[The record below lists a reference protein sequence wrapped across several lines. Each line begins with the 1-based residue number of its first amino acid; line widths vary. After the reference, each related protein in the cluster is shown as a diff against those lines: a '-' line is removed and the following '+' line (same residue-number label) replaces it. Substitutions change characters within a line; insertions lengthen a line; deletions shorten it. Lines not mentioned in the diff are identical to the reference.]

1 MLSTH
6 KLDIFTRVV
15 EEGSFSR
22 AAEQLLMTQ
31 SGVSQH
37 MRDLERSLG
46 VRLFSRGRRGVQL
59 TAAGHTLYGYAV
71 RIFALMAEA
80 ESAVVDVRHLAAG
93 QVIIG
98 ATPGVS
104 IYLLAEQ
111 IHGFRLRYPN
121 LTVGLET
128 KITSEIVEDVLA
140 QRLDGG
146 FIEGELD
153 AAAAGPLGVHE
164 LQVIDQYV
172 VVGRR
177 HRLWGRD
184 QIALRELD
192 GETFIMRQPRS
203 QSRIWLDETLNRH
216 GVRPRVGAE
225 FDAVESIKRAVAGGG
240 ALTILPEYAV
250 RDELRY
256 GVLHAVP
263 LTGSPLQR
271 TLKFIWDDRRHLTP
285 ICRALL
291 AHLVAAFPALA
302 GVGALARS
310 G

>member
-6 KLDIFTRVV
+6 KLEIFARVV

-22 AAEQLLMTQ
+22 AAERLLMTQ

-37 MRDLERSLG
+37 VRDLERSVG
-46 VRLFSRGRRGVQL
+46 ARLFRRGRRGVEL
-59 TAAGHTLYGYAV
+59 TAAGQTLYGYVV
-71 RIFALMAEA
+71 RIFSLMAEA
-80 ESAVVDVRHLAAG
+80 ENAVVDVRQLAAG
-93 QVIIG
+93 QVTIG

-104 IYLLAEQ
+104 IYLLAEEV
-111 IHGFRLRYPN
+111 HTFRLRYPN

-153 AAAAGPLGVHE
+153 APAPGLGVRE

-172 VVGRR
+172 VIGRS
-177 HRLWGRD
+177 HRFWGRV
-184 QIALRELD
+184 QLSLCELD

-203 QSRIWLDETLNRH
+203 QSRIWLDATLSRQ
-216 GVRPRVGAE
+216 GVRPRIGAE

-250 RDELRY
+250 RDELAY
-256 GVLHAVP
+256 GVLQAIR
-263 LTGSPLQR
+263 LEGSPLQR

-291 AHLVAAFPALA
+291 AHLVAGFPALA
-302 GVGALARS
+302 GIGAPARP